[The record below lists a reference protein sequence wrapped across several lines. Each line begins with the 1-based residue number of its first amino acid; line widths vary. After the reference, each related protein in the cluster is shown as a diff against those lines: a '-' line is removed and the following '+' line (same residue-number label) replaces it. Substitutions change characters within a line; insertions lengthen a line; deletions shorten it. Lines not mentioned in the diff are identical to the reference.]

1 MQIKN
6 SKLPANVLI
15 TSFLLALFANTK
27 FVNLIVLA
35 AFPSLSGVFMA
46 AMYGAMVPLLFIVG
60 IFVQKHSLNEMS
72 RSHIA
77 IAITCLFWYV
87 ATSVLI
93 GPPSVS
99 FAFFGVFTLAAF
111 LIPGFVRIDV
121 RTVLLSLIIT
131 SSVGIFYVNQI
142 IISSIMEEGTLSM
155 GICYSMLVPVI
166 ANLVY
171 IRYFFMQEKKLMK
184 IALLPI
190 TAINI
195 FYLVQMTMFGS
206 RGPVLC
212 ALLLIASLFLI
223 FVEDSTIRIRK
234 GRVLIIAVCV
244 VIVALSFT
252 QILQVISNYLAQ
264 FDISLNVIDKFLRL
278 DNAGDMTNGRDD
290 IDKVAWE
297 GIWNSPIIGHGTSQ
311 FDKYTGLGYPHNF
324 ILQMLYDG
332 GIVLASIVFI
342 PIARSLLQKKRLIS
356 EEEFILLLCLFFA
369 SVPGALFSGD
379 LWNSI
384 VLWMF
389 FGFVVAKESVYINNK
404 NTLL

>member
-1 MQIKN
+1 M
-6 SKLPANVLI
+6 
-15 TSFLLALFANTK
+15 
-27 FVNLIVLA
+27 
-35 AFPSLSGVFMA
+35 
-46 AMYGAMVPLLFIVG
+46 
-60 IFVQKHSLNEMS
+60 
-72 RSHIA
+72 
-77 IAITCLFWYV
+77 
-87 ATSVLI
+87 
-93 GPPSVS
+93 
-99 FAFFGVFTLAAF
+99 
-111 LIPGFVRIDV
+111 IPGLVRIDV
-121 RTVLLSLIIT
+121 RTFLLSLMIA
-131 SSVGIFYVNQI
+131 SSVGIFYVDQI
-142 IISSIMEEGTLSM
+142 ILNTIIEEGLLSM
-155 GICYSMLVPVI
+155 GVCYSMLVPVV

-184 IALLPI
+184 IVLLPI

-252 QILQVISNYLAQ
+252 QIIQAISNYLSQ

-278 DNAGDMTNGRDD
+278 DNAGDMSNGRDD

-297 GIWNSPIIGHGTSQ
+297 GIWNSPIIGHGIAQ
-311 FDKYTGLGYPHNF
+311 FERNTGIVYPHNF

-332 GIVLASIVFI
+332 GIILASIVFV
-342 PIARSLLQKKRLIS
+342 PIVRSLLQKKRLIS

-389 FGFVVAKESVYINNK
+389 FGFSLSNNSIYE
-404 NTLL
+404 

>member
-6 SKLPANVLI
+6 SKLPTNVLI

-46 AMYGAMVPLLFIVG
+46 AMYGVMVPLLFIVG
-60 IFVQKHSLNEMS
+60 IFFQKHSLNEMS

-77 IAITCLFWYV
+77 IAITCIFWYM

-99 FAFFGVFTLAAF
+99 FAFFGVFTLSAF
-111 LIPGFVRIDV
+111 LIPGLVRIDV
-121 RTVLLSLIIT
+121 RTFLLSLIIT
-131 SSVGIFYVNQI
+131 SSVGIFYVDQI

-234 GRVLIIAVCV
+234 GRVLNIAVCV
-244 VIVALSFT
+244 VIFALSFT
-252 QILQVISNYLAQ
+252 QILQAISNYLAQ

-278 DNAGDMTNGRDD
+278 DNEGDMTNGRDD

-297 GIWNSPIIGHGTSQ
+297 GIWKSPIIGHGTSQ
-311 FDKYTGLGYPHNF
+311 FERNTGLGYPHNF

-342 PIARSLLQKKRLIS
+342 PIVRSLLQKKRLIS

-389 FGFVVAKESVYINNK
+389 FGFALSNNSIYE
-404 NTLL
+404 